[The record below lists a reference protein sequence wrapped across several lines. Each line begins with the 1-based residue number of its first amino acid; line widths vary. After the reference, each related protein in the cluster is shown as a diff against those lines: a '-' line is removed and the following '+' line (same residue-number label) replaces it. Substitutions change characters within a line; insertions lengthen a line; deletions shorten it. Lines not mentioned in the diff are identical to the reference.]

1 MSYSAPEL
9 STSPGNFTSATD
21 MWSLGCIIWELFSLG
36 QESNGTTFKL
46 VHVEDGNPITHAS
59 IVQNLQPVTMDRI
72 PQMLQSS
79 LMSLLSVNPSQRASA
94 NALKNAP
101 YFTHGPVQ
109 TMRELETLLEMDEEH
124 QKEVLKDLLPA
135 LAPFPDYLLESMV
148 LPKLEEVGMERR
160 NDA

>member
-1 MSYSAPEL
+1 MSYYAPEL
-9 STSPGNFTSATD
+9 STPPGNFTVSTD
-21 MWSLGCIIWELFSLG
+21 MWSLGCVIWELFSLG

-46 VHVEDGNPITHAS
+46 VHVEDGNPTTHAT
-59 IVQNLQPVTMDRI
+59 IVQNLQPVSMDRI

-79 LMSLLSVNPSQRASA
+79 LMSLLNVNPNQRASA
-94 NALKNAP
+94 NAMKNAP

-109 TMRELETLLEMDEEH
+109 TMRELDTLLEMDEEH

-148 LPKLEEVGMERR
+148 LPKLEEVYMMRMI
-160 NDA
+160 DQ